1 MPATEEEIAHV
12 MRPYEERGFP
22 GCVGSIDCVHLIWD
36 KCPAGAYSACKGKG
50 SFPTLAFQAVCS
62 NTKKTLSV
70 SQFFFG
76 SVNDKTIAMSDQ
88 VRCNVLFH
96 LFHISTANTRPF
108 SIITYEHRYSR

>member
-88 VRCNVLFH
+88 VRAGFTDSSIVVL
-96 LFHISTANTRPF
+96 PF
-108 SIITYEHRYSR
+108 IFDLLKE